1 MGAINYLREIHRRKQ
16 SDVMRYLLRI
26 RVCEYRQRGECFRVE
41 KPTFLERARTL
52 GYKAKQGYVLYI
64 ARVKKGNMK
73 RNYHNGNTRG
83 KCVNA
88 GINQIKPSLRKQ
100 ASAEMVAGKKCANL
114 GVLNSYWVGQDAAY
128 KYYEVIM
135 VDRHHPAI
143 RNDCKINWICK
154 STMKHRECRGLTSAS
169 KKSRGLGKGVRFNKS
184 KGGSIRSCWRR
195 RNTLVLQKYR

>member
-1 MGAINYLREIHRRKQ
+1 MAAVNYLREIHRRKQ
-16 SDVMRYLLRI
+16 SDIMRYLLRI

-64 ARVKKGNMK
+64 TRVKKGNMK
-73 RNYHNGNTRG
+73 RNYNNGNTRG

-88 GINQIKPSLRKQ
+88 GINQIKPSQRHQ
-100 ASAEMVAGKKCANL
+100 ASAEVIAGKKCANL
-114 GVLNSYWVGQDAAY
+114 GVLNSYWVGQDAGY

-135 VDRHHPAI
+135 VDRHHSAI
-143 RNDCKINWICK
+143 RNDPKINWICK

-169 KKSRGLGKGVRFNKS
+169 RKSRGLGKGIRFNKS

-195 RNTLVLQKYR
+195 RNTLVLNKYR

>member
-52 GYKAKQGYVLYI
+52 GYRAKQGYVLYI

-100 ASAEMVAGKKCANL
+100 ASAEMVAGKKCPNL

-143 RNDCKINWICK
+143 RNDSKINWICK
-154 STMKHRECRGLTSAS
+154 NTMKHRECRGLTSAS
-169 KKSRGLGKGVRFNKS
+169 RKSRGLGKGVRFNKS
-184 KGGSIRSCWRR
+184 KGGSRRSCWRR